1 MPESESFICLQARSV
16 PALFL
21 IERKGLQESSG
32 RPSLPEENPQAR
44 KLPRFQLARTRFPKN
59 GPQGDRVPCVYS
71 PALFWSACQSG
82 WRTKKNFAC
91 CGISPKFILPE
102 RSTAQRRNPHG
113 PSLRRRIP
121 FSGTAPPRQKN
132 SASFVHGNPRRLFRA
147 EIVPG
152 ERRNKSF
159 VRREKM
165 TLRAG

>member
-1 MPESESFICLQARSV
+1 MNPSFAFRLGAFRRFSSLKEKVCRNLPGVRLFLKKIRKRESFRAFSSPEPDFRRTDLKGTGCLAFTLRRFSGAHV
-16 PALFL
+16 RADG
-21 IERKGLQESSG
+21 ER
-32 RPSLPEENPQAR
+32 
-44 KLPRFQLARTRFPKN
+44 
-59 GPQGDRVPCVYS
+59 
-71 PALFWSACQSG
+71 
-82 WRTKKNFAC
+82 KKNFAC

>member
-32 RPSLPEENPQAR
+32 RPSLPEEKSASAKASALSARPNPISEERTSRGQGA
-44 KLPRFQLARTRFPKN
+44 LRFL
-59 GPQGDRVPCVYS
+59 
-71 PALFWSACQSG
+71 SG
-82 WRTKKNFAC
+82 AFLERMSERMANEKNFAC

-132 SASFVHGNPRRLFRA
+132 SASYVHRNPRRLFRA